1 MENPQQLSLDEVKQL
16 VTDQAAAAQQIE
28 PLLQTL
34 QTDEEELC
42 AWTTDALQGI
52 EQVSDEFADLLS
64 SYCMHEQAKCAVWAC
79 KLIMK
84 IQSPASLQAALCRAL
99 TEHSSLGVR
108 QQAAAAL
115 ASVASP
121 SSDTL
126 SALEAAAAS
135 EDPRLSRLAAQA
147 LEKNKAA

>member
-1 MENPQQLSLDEVKQL
+1 METSKQL
-16 VTDQAAAAQQIE
+16 TLDDVKRLVSDPAAAANQIE

-34 QTDEEELC
+34 QADNEELC
-42 AWTTDALQGI
+42 AWSTDALQGI
-52 EQVSDEFADLLS
+52 EQVPDEFTDLIS

-79 KLIMK
+79 KLLMK
-84 IQSPASLQAALCRAL
+84 IPTPATVQEVLCKAL
-99 TEHSSLGVR
+99 TEHPSLGVR

-115 ASVASP
+115 ASVAGP
-121 SSDTL
+121 SGDTL
-126 SALEAAAAS
+126 AALRAAANS